1 VFLVRNLECL
11 FYPNDFKVLY
21 FIVAISPSM
30 RDF

>member
-11 FYPNDFKVLY
+11 FYPNDFIALF